1 MKRIRVAVVMTAVL
15 ALLAAA
21 CAGDTSDADAAAEA
35 ARAEA
40 AQAQA
45 AAAAAEGQAA
55 EAEADAAEA
64 EAAAAEAAAEAA
76 EAQAALE
83 EAQSEME
90 AMATASAEAD
100 EMEADSM
107 TAGPMGPQTIVAFIP
122 TTTNTYIAEWA
133 RGARETAE
141 ELGYELKIL
150 ENQFDQAEQDT
161 QVQQELGAGDE
172 SVAAYAWWPSDNE
185 AGVVSLR
192 LLSETGVPVIQTN
205 QLPFSGSEEYVVGY
219 AGVNDILNGEVAANL
234 VVDARNHMR
243 DVMGVELNSP
253 GGNAIVIGFVAGY
266 QAGIDRSAA
275 ALPILEAAGID
286 VLGSLD
292 VGFGPAEG
300 YEATKQLVA
309 AHRSAGIDLVYAHN
323 SALAEGVIQALEE
336 EGFSP
341 GEDVMVVGGTC
352 HGNLDHLLD
361 GTEYATGLQA
371 ARLEGVFSINTL
383 HQYLSMGELMSFHNF
398 IPNPPVVSPVY
409 TPGRNEVETVTVEGF
424 GVADLCVY

>member
-1 MKRIRVAVVMTAVL
+1 MKRIRVAVVLTAVL

-21 CAGDTSDADAAAEA
+21 CGGDTTEADAAAEA
-35 ARAEA
+35 ARAD
-40 AQAQA
+40 A
-45 AAAAAEGQAA
+45 AAARAAAV
-55 EAEADAAEA
+55 EAESAV
-64 EAAAAEAAAEAA
+64 AAAEAEAA
-76 EAQAALE
+76 EAQASLE
-83 EAQSEME
+83 AAEAEME
-90 AMATASAEAD
+90 AMATASAEAMD
-100 EMEADSM
+100 AMEDAMETDAM
-107 TAGPMGPQTIVAFIP
+107 ATAPTGPQTIVAFIP

-141 ELGYELKIL
+141 NLGYELKIL

-172 SVAAYAWWPSDNE
+172 SVVAYAWWPSDNE

-205 QLPFSGSEEYVVGY
+205 QLPYAGSEEYVVGY
-219 AGVNDILNGEVAANL
+219 AGVNDKLNGEVAADL
-234 VVDARNHMR
+234 LVDARNYMR
-243 DVMGVELNSP
+243 EVMGAELSSP

-275 ALPILEAAGID
+275 ALPILESAGID

-336 EGFSP
+336 EGYHP

-383 HQYLSMGELMSFHNF
+383 HQYLSMGELMSFNNF

-409 TPGRNEVETVTVEGF
+409 TPGRNEVESVTVEGF